1 MSACSTSP
9 GYHPVTLPQSGAR
22 PKADLCASGAKKRSG
37 ATMCT
42 CESERDRQR
51 CGSYLDAHAH
61 GKGLDGRTH
70 IKVGATATRHHVISR
85 TLTLFDAWRQISPCL
100 SQYCPKRSPWRALTF
115 VGAGL
120 RFLRPLVRPST
131 RHNRGGRTSP
141 NGAALESWRKRQ
153 IKKIG
158 RRHNCEVGKKET
170 AMRLY
175 VHSCLPLPAH
185 YKYILP

>member
-1 MSACSTSP
+1 MKTSMVGVKEGEACAWERRVSACSTSP

-22 PKADLCASGAKKRSG
+22 PKADLCASGAKKRFG
-37 ATMCT
+37 RDD
-42 CESERDRQR
+42 ERVQTSSDRQR
-51 CGSYLDAHAH
+51 ICSYLDAHAH

-141 NGAALESWRKRQ
+141 NGAALGELDAPANRKNR
-153 IKKIG
+153 
-158 RRHNCEVGKKET
+158 
-170 AMRLY
+170 
-175 VHSCLPLPAH
+175 
-185 YKYILP
+185 

>member
-1 MSACSTSP
+1 MTSGIETSRWVGGFLRFCGRGGRVSAGGSLTYTTPLRYEARLVDRRSTC
-9 GYHPVTLPQSGAR
+9 AR
-22 PKADLCASGAKKRSG
+22 RERRETFC

-42 CESERDRQR
+42 CETESDRQR
-51 CGSYLDAHAH
+51 ICSHLDAHAH

-141 NGAALESWRKRQ
+141 NGAALGELDAPANRKNR
-153 IKKIG
+153 
-158 RRHNCEVGKKET
+158 
-170 AMRLY
+170 
-175 VHSCLPLPAH
+175 
-185 YKYILP
+185 